1 MTSSLLPQIGK
12 DIEGEATNDNSGWSV
27 SLSADGSIVAIG
39 ATYNDG
45 NGTDSG
51 HVRIYKNVDNQWT
64 QLGNDINGE
73 AANDEF
79 GYSVSLSDEGNVVA
93 VGAHQNLTGSGYVSI
108 YKNVNGTWTKVGS
121 NIEGENNGDNAG
133 RSVSLSSDG
142 SIVAIGAILHEAS
155 GSATGNVRVYK
166 NINDTWIQIG
176 RDIDGEDANSFSGR
190 SVSLSSDGSIVAIGA
205 DRHDGNGTDSGHVR
219 IYKNVDNNWIQV
231 GHDIDGENALD
242 RSGWSVSLSAD
253 GSIVAIGASH
263 NDGNGTDSGHVRIY
277 KNIDNNW
284 IQVGHDINGEASD
297 NYSGVSVSLSSDGSL
312 VAIGAFKNDGNGT
325 DSGHV
330 RIYKNVDNNWIQ
342 VGHDIDGE
350 ATQDT
355 FGISVSLSSD
365 GSFVAVGGP
374 RNDGNGIDSGHTRV
388 YRIDLDTTAPSAP
401 ISLTTTEAITRDTT
415 PTITG
420 IAESG
425 SIVTLY
431 KGSISDNKTITY
443 KVSVEQ

>member
-1 MTSSLLPQIGK
+1 MTSSLLPQVGN
-12 DIEGEATNDNSGWSV
+12 DIKGEVANDISGWSV
-27 SLSADGSIVAIG
+27 SLAADGSVVAIG
-39 ATYNDG
+39 ATHNDG
-45 NGTDSG
+45 NESKTDSG
-51 HVRIYKNVDNQWT
+51 HVRIYKNVNNNWIQVGD
-64 QLGNDINGE
+64 DIDGE
-73 AANDEF
+73 DANDEF
-79 GYSVSLSDEGNVVA
+79 GYSVSLSDDGHVVA
-93 VGAHQNLTGSGYVSI
+93 IGAHQNLTGTGYVSI

-142 SIVAIGAILHEAS
+142 NVVAIGAILHEAS

-166 NINDTWIQIG
+166 NINDTWTQIG

-219 IYKNVDNNWIQV
+219 IYKN
-231 GHDIDGENALD
+231 
-242 RSGWSVSLSAD
+242 
-253 GSIVAIGASH
+253 
-263 NDGNGTDSGHVRIY
+263 
-277 KNIDNNW
+277 IDNNW
-284 IQVGHDINGEASD
+284 IQVGDDINGEAAD

-312 VAIGAFKNDGNGT
+312 VAIGAFQNDGNGT

-374 RNDGNGIDSGHTRV
+374 KNDGNGIDSGHTREFIELIRQRQV
-388 YRIDLDTTAPSAP
+388 L
-401 ISLTTTEAITRDTT
+401 LH
-415 PTITG
+415 
-420 IAESG
+420 
-425 SIVTLY
+425 L
-431 KGSISDNKTITY
+431 
-443 KVSVEQ
+443 